1 MYTATSKNM
10 VFQIKHYV
18 FCKFVSTLWFFF
30 FEAFVRS
37 FNHVGSYNQMRVK
50 INIVRRNL
58 QVAYKTF
65 LERCYP
71 KNNTSSCIPIILFI
85 RHCLPMRKRPKR
97 WL

>member
-30 FEAFVRS
+30 EAFVSS
-37 FNHVGSYNQMRVK
+37 FNHVGYCNQMRGR
-50 INIVRRNL
+50 INIGKRNL
-58 QVAYKTF
+58 QAAYEMF
-65 LERCYP
+65 LGRCCP
-71 KNNTSSCIPIILFI
+71 KNNNSGSVPIILLI

-97 WL
+97 CL

>member
-10 VFQIKHYV
+10 AFQIKHYV
-18 FCKFVSTLWFFF
+18 FCKFVSTLWLF

-58 QVAYKTF
+58 QAAYEMF
-65 LERCYP
+65 LGRCCP
-71 KNNTSSCIPIILFI
+71 KNNNSGSVPIILLI